1 MNPFII
7 TNKGQRIHTV
17 WSVTAQIVGK
27 PVVSTS
33 SGYRSVASFQDLPVS
48 VSYPAEPWCSWV
60 DGSKS
65 RTKQRICPVN
75 KNTVTIATVSER
87 VVKRDGG
94 FYYLPHSRIAEKSPS
109 RPGYRLLKQK
119 TMPSVASMIPREAL
133 MMKIVNIMR
142 CCHLEAMQARV
153 DWTTRRIAQ
162 IEWAALKYISAS
174 LDRFLDNRWSFMNKA
189 SDE

>member
-1 MNPFII
+1 M
-7 TNKGQRIHTV
+7 
-17 WSVTAQIVGK
+17 
-27 PVVSTS
+27 
-33 SGYRSVASFQDLPVS
+33 
-48 VSYPAEPWCSWV
+48 
-60 DGSKS
+60 
-65 RTKQRICPVN
+65 N

-153 DWTTRRIAQ
+153 D
-162 IEWAALKYISAS
+162 
-174 LDRFLDNRWSFMNKA
+174 
-189 SDE
+189 

>member
-1 MNPFII
+1 MLGFQLHSSI
-7 TNKGQRIHTV
+7 TSAFNQIRGEDATGI
-17 WSVTAQIVGK
+17 VTLDRHVYEL
-27 PVVSTS
+27 SE
-33 SGYRSVASFQDLPVS
+33 D
-48 VSYPAEPWCSWV
+48 CV

-119 TMPSVASMIPREAL
+119 NAKCSFNDTKRGPDDEDCEHHAMLPPGGNASKGRLNNEKNSAGRMSGSKVYL
-133 MMKIVNIMR
+133 S
-142 CCHLEAMQARV
+142 
-153 DWTTRRIAQ
+153 
-162 IEWAALKYISAS
+162 IS
-174 LDRFLDNRWSFMNKA
+174 RSF
-189 SDE
+189 SG